1 MKYNL
6 AAEKFHLFHMS
17 KDCLATSQGN
27 IFPLSFFLCSASK
40 YSDSH
45 IRLSQSQRKLSE
57 NLGNVSGNMRDRF
70 IWQCLKKKKKGRT
83 NGKAVFGL
91 QDEQSIGRKQDRGFL
106 SFWIDNRQLRDYFL
120 LWLTKY
126 GQGRE
131 RHKRAC
137 LPGSACFKCLAA
149 YKAVTVQ
156 PVATEGR
163 I

>member
-1 MKYNL
+1 MYFGSRGIFCLKTVLLL
-6 AAEKFHLFHMS
+6 ARV
-17 KDCLATSQGN
+17 
-27 IFPLSFFLCSASK
+27 IFFLFFLCSASK
-40 YSDSH
+40 YSDSRM
-45 IRLSQSQRKLSE
+45 RLSQPQRKLSK
-57 NLGNVSGNMRDRF
+57 NLGNASGNMRDRF
-70 IWQCLKKKKKGRT
+70 IWQYFKKRRGVDRT

-131 RHKRAC
+131 RHRGAC

-156 PVATEGR
+156 PVVTEGR

>member
-1 MKYNL
+1 MKYIL
-6 AAEKFHLFHMS
+6 AAEGFYLFQI
-17 KDCLATSQGN
+17 CLKTVLQLARV
-27 IFPLSFFLCSASK
+27 IFFLFPFFLCGASK
-40 YSDSH
+40 YSDSR

-70 IWQCLKKKKKGRT
+70 IWQCFKKKKKKGRT
-83 NGKAVFGL
+83 NGKAVCGP

-149 YKAVTVQ
+149 YKAVTV
-156 PVATEGR
+156 
-163 I
+163 